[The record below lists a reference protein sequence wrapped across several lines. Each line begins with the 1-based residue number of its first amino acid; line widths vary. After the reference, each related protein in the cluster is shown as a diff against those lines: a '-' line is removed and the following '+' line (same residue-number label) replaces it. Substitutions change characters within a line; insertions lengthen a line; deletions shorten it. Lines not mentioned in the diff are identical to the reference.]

1 MSDPL
6 GKLDDLISVLKGERD
21 ERRRHKRVKALKRTR
36 IHFGEPSETMRC
48 FVADLSATGARLRP
62 ADAPK
67 LPDNF
72 DLELEHDLFLRC
84 VVQFRADDELGVSFE
99 IPAKSA

>member
-21 ERRRHKRVKALKRTR
+21 ERRRHKRVRALKRTR
-36 IHFGEPSETMRC
+36 IHFGDPSETMRC

-72 DLELEHDLFLRC
+72 ELELEHDLFLRC
-84 VVQFRADDELGVSFE
+84 AVQFRSDDELGVSFE
-99 IPAKSA
+99 ISAKSG